1 MSQGLAGYIIRR
13 LLWAVPVIFA
23 VSIILFVVLRLAPVD
38 PIDSLLGIRYDEE
51 IADRLRQKYGYD
63 QPIHI
68 QYIKYFQN
76 LFQGDLGVSTR
87 RLDFSVEEVVIP
99 KVKVSA
105 PMGAMALVLAYAL
118 GIPIGIYAAARRG
131 TFRDPLTIGSW
142 LFIDAIPIFVIAV
155 WAMWFLAL
163 KVSLINLSFEGV
175 FHENIILPVLLMSF
189 PGVAGVA
196 RFMRASMVQV
206 IYEDYV
212 RTARAKGLRE
222 RTVVISHIARN
233 AFLPM
238 ITSIGLSLPAIFTGS
253 LFIELMFGI
262 PGIAREMLEAIFVP
276 DYDVVIGFGLFTF
289 SLFVLANILIDITY
303 GFIDPRVRVEAERG
317 G

>member
-13 LLWAVPVIFA
+13 LLWAIPVIFA
-23 VSIILFVVLRLAPVD
+23 VSIILFVVLRLAPID
-38 PIDSLLGIRYDEE
+38 PIDSLLGVRYDEE

-63 QPIHI
+63 QPLHV
-68 QYIKYFQN
+68 QYLKYFEN

-105 PMGAMALVLAYAL
+105 PIGAMALVLAYVL
-118 GIPIGIYAAARRG
+118 GIPIGIYAAAQRG
-131 TFRDPLTIGSW
+131 TYRDPLTIGSW
-142 LFIDAIPIFVIAV
+142 LFVDAIPIFVIAV

-163 KVSLINLSFEGV
+163 KVSLIDLSYEGV

-238 ITSIGLSLPAIFTGS
+238 ITSIGLALPAIFTGS
-253 LFIELMFGI
+253 LFIELVFGI

-317 G
+317 V

>member
-23 VSIILFVVLRLAPVD
+23 VSIILFVVLRLAPLD
-38 PIDSLLGIRYDEE
+38 PIDSLLGVRYDEE
-51 IADRLRQKYGYD
+51 IADRLREKYGYD
-63 QPIHI
+63 EPLHI
-68 QYIKYFQN
+68 QYLKYFEN

-87 RLDFSVEEVVIP
+87 RLDFSVGEVVIP

-105 PMGAMALVLAYAL
+105 PMGAMALVLAYVL
-118 GIPIGIYAAARRG
+118 GIPIGIFAAAVRG
-131 TFRDPLTIGSW
+131 TYKDPLSIGSW
-142 LFIDAIPIFVIAV
+142 LLIDAIPIFVIAV

-163 KVSLINLSFEGV
+163 KVGWIDLSYKGV
-175 FHENIILPVLLMSF
+175 FHENIVLPVLLMSF

-212 RTARAKGLRE
+212 RTARSKGLRE
-222 RTVVISHIARN
+222 RTVILSHIARN

-253 LFIELMFGI
+253 LFIELLFGI

>member
-13 LLWAVPVIFA
+13 LLWAVPVIVA
-23 VSIILFVVLRLAPVD
+23 VSIILFVVLRLAPLD
-38 PIDSLLGIRYDEE
+38 PIDSLLGVRYDEE
-51 IADRLRQKYGYD
+51 IAERLREKYGYD

-68 QYIKYFQN
+68 QYVKYFQN

-105 PMGAMALVLAYAL
+105 PMGAMALVLAYLL
-118 GIPIGIYAAARRG
+118 GIPIGIYAAVKRG
-131 TFRDPLTIGSW
+131 TARDPLTIGSW
-142 LFIDAIPIFVIAV
+142 LLIDAIPIFVIAV

-163 KVSLINLSFEGV
+163 KVSLIDLSYRGV

-206 IYEDYV
+206 VYEDYV

-253 LFIELMFGI
+253 LFIELIFGI
-262 PGIAREMLEAIFVP
+262 PGIAREMLDAIFVP

-289 SLFVLANILIDITY
+289 SLFVLANILVDITY

-317 G
+317 A

>member
-1 MSQGLAGYIIRR
+1 MSQGLAGYILRR

-23 VSIILFVVLRLAPVD
+23 VSIILFVVLRLAPLD
-38 PIDSLLGIRYDEE
+38 PIDSLLGVRYDEE
-51 IADRLRQKYGYD
+51 IADRLRDKYGYD
-63 QPIHI
+63 EPLHI
-68 QYIKYFQN
+68 QYLKYFEN

-99 KVKVSA
+99 KVRVSA
-105 PMGAMALVLAYAL
+105 PMGAMALVLAYVL
-118 GIPIGIYAAARRG
+118 GIPIGIFAAAVRG
-131 TFRDPLTIGSW
+131 TYKDPLTIGSW
-142 LFIDAIPIFVIAV
+142 LLIDAIPIFVIAV

-163 KVSLINLSFEGV
+163 KVSWIDLSYKGV

-222 RTVVISHIARN
+222 RTVIVSHIARN

-253 LFIELMFGI
+253 LFIELLFGI

-289 SLFVLANILIDITY
+289 ALFVLANILIDITY

>member
-1 MSQGLAGYIIRR
+1 MGQGLAGYILRR

-23 VSIILFVVLRLAPVD
+23 VSIILFVVLRLAPLD
-38 PIDSLLGIRYDEE
+38 PIDSLLGVRYDEE
-51 IADRLRQKYGYD
+51 IADRLRDKYGYD
-63 QPIHI
+63 EPLHI
-68 QYIKYFQN
+68 QYLKYFEN

-99 KVKVSA
+99 KVRVSA
-105 PMGAMALVLAYAL
+105 PMGAMALVLAYVL
-118 GIPIGIYAAARRG
+118 GIPIGIFAAAVRG
-131 TFRDPLTIGSW
+131 TYKDPLTIGSW
-142 LFIDAIPIFVIAV
+142 LLIDAIPIFVIAV

-163 KVSLINLSFEGV
+163 KVSWIDLSYKGV

-222 RTVVISHIARN
+222 RTVIVSHIARN

-253 LFIELMFGI
+253 LFIELLFGI

-289 SLFVLANILIDITY
+289 ALFVLANILIDITY

>member
-23 VSIILFVVLRLAPVD
+23 VSIILFVVLRLAPLD
-38 PIDSLLGIRYDEE
+38 PIDSLLGVRYDEE
-51 IADRLRQKYGYD
+51 IADRLREKYGYD
-63 QPIHI
+63 EPLHI
-68 QYIKYFQN
+68 QYIKYFEN
-76 LFQGDLGVSTR
+76 LFKGDLGVSTR
-87 RLDFSVEEVVIP
+87 RLDFSVQEVVIP
-99 KVKVSA
+99 KVQVSA
-105 PMGAMALVLAYAL
+105 PIGAMALVLAYLL
-118 GIPIGIYAAARRG
+118 GIPIGIYAASVRG
-131 TFRDPLTIGSW
+131 TYKDPLTIGSW

-163 KVSLINLSFEGV
+163 KVGWIDIAYEGV
-175 FHENIILPVLLMSF
+175 FHENIVLPVLLMSF

-222 RTVVISHIARN
+222 RTVVTAHIARN

-253 LFIELMFGI
+253 LFIELIFGI
-262 PGIAREMLEAIFVP
+262 PGIAREMLDAIFVP
-276 DYDVVIGFGLFTF
+276 DYDVVIGFSLFTF

-317 G
+317 A

>member
-23 VSIILFVVLRLAPVD
+23 VSIILFVVLRLAPLD
-38 PIDSLLGIRYDEE
+38 PIDSLLGVRYDEE
-51 IADRLRQKYGYD
+51 IADRLRDKYGYD
-63 QPIHI
+63 EPLHI
-68 QYIKYFQN
+68 QYLKYFEN

-99 KVKVSA
+99 KVQVSA
-105 PMGAMALVLAYAL
+105 PMGAMALVLAYVL
-118 GIPIGIYAAARRG
+118 GIPIGIFAAAVRG
-131 TFRDPLTIGSW
+131 TYKDPLTIGSW
-142 LFIDAIPIFVIAV
+142 LLIDAIPIFVIAV

-163 KVSLINLSFEGV
+163 KVSWIDLSYKGV

-222 RTVVISHIARN
+222 RTVIASHIARN

-253 LFIELMFGI
+253 LFIELLFGI

-289 SLFVLANILIDITY
+289 ALFVLANILIDITY

>member
-23 VSIILFVVLRLAPVD
+23 VSIILFVVLRLAPID
-38 PIDSLLGIRYDEE
+38 PIDSLLGVRYDEE
-51 IADRLRQKYGYD
+51 IAERLRQKYGYD
-63 QPIHI
+63 QPLHI
-68 QYIKYFQN
+68 QYIKYFEN

-99 KVKVSA
+99 KVRVSA
-105 PMGAMALVLAYAL
+105 PMGAMALVLAYVL
-118 GIPIGIYAAARRG
+118 GIPIGIYAAVRRG
-131 TFRDPLTIGSW
+131 TYRDPLTIGSW

-163 KVSLINLSFEGV
+163 KVSLIDLTYAGV

-253 LFIELMFGI
+253 LFIELIFGI
-262 PGIAREMLEAIFVP
+262 PGIAREMLDAIFVP

-317 G
+317 A

>member
-51 IADRLRQKYGYD
+51 IADRLREKYGYD
-63 QPIHI
+63 EPIHI

-99 KVKVSA
+99 KVRVSA

-131 TFRDPLTIGSW
+131 SFRDPLTIGSW

-163 KVSLINLSFEGV
+163 KVSLIDLSYEGV

-317 G
+317 A

>member
-1 MSQGLAGYIIRR
+1 MGQGLAGYILRR

-23 VSIILFVVLRLAPVD
+23 VSIILFVVLRLAPLD
-38 PIDSLLGIRYDEE
+38 PIDSLLGVRYDEE
-51 IADRLRQKYGYD
+51 IADRLRDKYGYD
-63 QPIHI
+63 EPIHI
-68 QYIKYFQN
+68 QYLKYFEN

-99 KVKVSA
+99 KVQVSA
-105 PMGAMALVLAYAL
+105 PMGAMALVLAYVL
-118 GIPIGIYAAARRG
+118 GIPIGIFAAAVRG
-131 TFRDPLTIGSW
+131 TYKDPLTIGSW
-142 LFIDAIPIFVIAV
+142 LLIDAIPIFVIAV

-163 KVSLINLSFEGV
+163 KVSWIDLSYKGV

-222 RTVVISHIARN
+222 RTVIVSHIARN

-253 LFIELMFGI
+253 LFIELLFGI

-289 SLFVLANILIDITY
+289 ALFVLANILIDITY

>member
-23 VSIILFVVLRLAPVD
+23 VSIILFVVLRLAPLD
-38 PIDSLLGIRYDEE
+38 PIDSLLGVRYDEE
-51 IADRLRQKYGYD
+51 IADRLREKYGYD
-63 QPIHI
+63 QPLHI
-68 QYIKYFQN
+68 QYIKYFEN

-87 RLDFSVEEVVIP
+87 RLDFSVQEVVIP
-99 KVKVSA
+99 KVRVSA
-105 PMGAMALVLAYAL
+105 PIGAMALVLAYLL
-118 GIPIGIYAAARRG
+118 GIPIGIYAASVRG
-131 TFRDPLTIGSW
+131 TYKDPLTIGSW
-142 LFIDAIPIFVIAV
+142 LLIDAIPIFVVAV
-155 WAMWFLAL
+155 WAMWLLTLQLGWIDIAY
-163 KVSLINLSFEGV
+163 KGV
-175 FHENIILPVLLMSF
+175 FHENIVLPVLLMSF

-222 RTVVISHIARN
+222 RTVITAHIARN

-253 LFIELMFGI
+253 LFIELIFGI
-262 PGIAREMLEAIFVP
+262 PGIAREMLDAIFVP
-276 DYDVVIGFGLFTF
+276 DYDVVIGFSLFTF

-317 G
+317 A

>member
-23 VSIILFVVLRLAPVD
+23 VSIILFVVLRLAPLD
-38 PIDSLLGIRYDEE
+38 PIDSLLGVRYDEE
-51 IADRLRQKYGYD
+51 IADRLRDKYGYD
-63 QPIHI
+63 EPLHI
-68 QYIKYFQN
+68 QYLKYFEN

-99 KVKVSA
+99 KVQVSA
-105 PMGAMALVLAYAL
+105 PMGAMALVLAYVL
-118 GIPIGIYAAARRG
+118 GIPIGIFAASVRG
-131 TFRDPLTIGSW
+131 TYKDPLTIGSW
-142 LFIDAIPIFVIAV
+142 LLIDAIPIFVIAV

-163 KVSLINLSFEGV
+163 KVSWIDLSYKGV

-222 RTVVISHIARN
+222 RTVIVSHIARN

-253 LFIELMFGI
+253 LFIELLFGI

-289 SLFVLANILIDITY
+289 ALFVLANILIDITY